1 MPKCI
6 SWFQFHVQNACTS
19 FSIHLYNRILYLDF
33 ECEEKVIY
41 LLCESQ
47 VCIKEGFD
55 SANVFP
61 VIPKQI
67 RLLRLKNND

>member
-1 MPKCI
+1 MFKTHAQV
-6 SWFQFHVQNACTS
+6 SLSMYTTE
-19 FSIHLYNRILYLDF
+19 YYILTF
-33 ECEEKVIY
+33 ECEEKAIY

-67 RLLRLKNND
+67 RLLRPKNND

>member
-1 MPKCI
+1 MFKTHAQV
-6 SWFQFHVQNACTS
+6 SL
-19 FSIHLYNRILYLDF
+19 SIYTTEYYILTLSVKK
-33 ECEEKVIY
+33 KVIY
-41 LLCESQ
+41 LFCESQ

-67 RLLRLKNND
+67 RLLRPRNNN